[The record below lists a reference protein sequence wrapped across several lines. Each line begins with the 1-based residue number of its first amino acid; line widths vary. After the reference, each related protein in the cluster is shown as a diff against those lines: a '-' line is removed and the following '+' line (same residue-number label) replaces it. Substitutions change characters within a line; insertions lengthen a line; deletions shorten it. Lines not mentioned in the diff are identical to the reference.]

1 MIRFLLLICVSVFF
15 QTPLYTQV
23 FLKLTNDTLRFYSYV
38 GGDEFNTSSVNENDW
53 KLHLW
58 PTTNM
63 AQFFAYDPTNTTIEN
78 GLAIM
83 ALKQK
88 DSVYTINATEVDSNF
103 INKQKITLL
112 DHKYPLKYTAG
123 SIMSKQKYHYGL
135 YELRFKVEKGKGV
148 WPAFWFYGGNKNE
161 EIDIFELK
169 GERNNSI
176 HVDTHCPYGCDR
188 GYKNKLG
195 FKTNWGGWMPISN
208 YLHDGFNVMLLDWRA
223 NELTWY
229 INGYPLAYFNGAFPN
244 PMNLFINTQVASQ
257 FSAFKPGPDE
267 TTTLPNNFYVDYI
280 RIWKSDVNTAY
291 PHLKASSD
299 FGISKK
305 FVSDYKNKPVRRRGV
320 NYSKK
325 KLDAEQGMIS
335 LTLSPSNNLIVTV
348 LGELINTLT
357 SLELK
362 GALSSYVVSDFNK
375 ENEITID
382 PRESEL
388 TLILKANNKQYS
400 QKIKIER

>member
-1 MIRFLLLICVSVFF
+1 MTRFLIIICVSVFF
-15 QTPLYTQV
+15 RTPLYTQV
-23 FLKLTNDTLRFYSYV
+23 FLKLTNDTLRPYSYG
-38 GGDEFNTSSVNENDW
+38 GGDEFNKSTVNENDW

-63 AQFFAYDPTNTTIEN
+63 AQFFAYDPNNTTIEN

-83 ALKQK
+83 ALKKK

-135 YELRFKVEKGKGV
+135 YELRFKVEEGKGV
-148 WPAFWFYGGNKNE
+148 WPAFWFFGGNKNE
-161 EIDIFELK
+161 EIDVFELK
-169 GERNNSI
+169 GEKSNSI
-176 HVDTHCPYGCDR
+176 HLDTHCPYGCDR

-195 FKTNWGGWMPISN
+195 FKTNWGGWMPVSK
-208 YLHDGFNVMLLDWRA
+208 YLHEGFNVMLLDWKV
-223 NELTWY
+223 NELIWY
-229 INGYPLAYFNGAFPN
+229 INGYPLANFNGAFPN
-244 PMNLFINTQVASQ
+244 PMYLFINTQVASQ

-280 RIWKSDVNTAY
+280 RVWKSDVNTTSAS
-291 PHLKASSD
+291 LKVNGD
-299 FGISKK
+299 FGLSKK
-305 FVSDYKNKPVRRRGV
+305 FVTDYKNKPLRRRGV

-325 KLDAEQGMIS
+325 KLEAEQGMIS
-335 LTLSPSNNLIVTV
+335 LTLSPTNNLVVTV
-348 LGELINTLT
+348 LGELISTLT

-362 GALSSYVVSDFNK
+362 GALSTYVVKDFNK
-375 ENEITID
+375 ENELNID
-382 PRESEL
+382 AKETEL
-388 TLILKANNKQYS
+388 ILILKTSNKQYC
-400 QKIKIER
+400 QKIKIDR

>member
-1 MIRFLLLICVSVFF
+1 MTRFLLLIYVSLFL

-23 FLKLTNDTLRFYSYV
+23 FLKLTNDTLRPYYYS
-38 GGDEFNTSSVNENDW
+38 GGDEFNASSVNENDW

-88 DSVYTINATEVDSNF
+88 DSIYTINATEVDSNF

-135 YELRFKVEKGKGV
+135 YELRFKVEEGKGV
-148 WPAFWFYGGNKNE
+148 WPAFWFFGGNKNE
-161 EIDIFELK
+161 EIDVFELK
-169 GERNNSI
+169 CEKNNSI

-188 GYKNKLG
+188 DYKNKLG

-208 YLHDGFNVMLLDWRA
+208 YLHDGFNVMLLDWKV
-223 NELTWY
+223 NELVWY

-257 FSAFKPGPDE
+257 FSAFKPGPDK

-280 RIWKSDVNTAY
+280 RVWKSDESIAY
-291 PHLKASSD
+291 PGLKATNN
-299 FGISKK
+299 FGVSKK
-305 FVSDYKNKPVRRRGV
+305 FVTDYKNKPLRRRGV

-325 KLDAEQGMIS
+325 KLNAEQGMIS
-335 LTLSPSNNLIVTV
+335 LTLSTSNNLIVTV
-348 LGELINTLT
+348 MGELSSTLT
-357 SLELK
+357 NLELK
-362 GALSSYVVSDFNK
+362 GVLSSYAVKDFNK
-375 ENEITID
+375 ENEINID
-382 PRESEL
+382 PSETEL
-388 TLILKANNKQYS
+388 TLTLKTNNKQYR

>member
-1 MIRFLLLICVSVFF
+1 MTRFLIIICISVFF

-23 FLKLTNDTLRFYSYV
+23 FLKLTNDTLRPYSYG
-38 GGDEFNTSSVNENDW
+38 GGDEFNKSTVNENDW

-63 AQFFAYDPTNTTIEN
+63 AQFFAYDPNNTTIEN

-135 YELRFKVEKGKGV
+135 YELRFKVEEGKGV
-148 WPAFWFYGGNKNE
+148 WPAFWFFGGNKNE
-161 EIDIFELK
+161 EIDVFELK
-169 GERNNSI
+169 GEKNNSI

-195 FKTNWGGWMPISN
+195 FKTNWGGWMPVSN
-208 YLHDGFNVMLLDWRA
+208 YLHEGFNVMLLDWKV
-223 NELTWY
+223 NELIWY
-229 INGYPLAYFNGAFPN
+229 INGYPLANFNGAFPN
-244 PMNLFINTQVASQ
+244 PMYLFINTQVASQ

-280 RIWKSDVNTAY
+280 RVWKSDVNTTPAS
-291 PHLKASSD
+291 LKVNGD
-299 FGISKK
+299 FGVSKK
-305 FVSDYKNKPVRRRGV
+305 FVTDYKNKPLRRRGV

-325 KLDAEQGMIS
+325 KLEAEQGMIS
-335 LTLSPSNNLIVTV
+335 LTLSPTNNLVVTV
-348 LGELINTLT
+348 LGELISTLT

-362 GALSSYVVSDFNK
+362 GALSTYVVKDFNK
-375 ENEITID
+375 ENELNID
-382 PRESEL
+382 AKETEL
-388 TLILKANNKQYS
+388 ILILKTSNKQYC
-400 QKIKIER
+400 QKIKIDR

>member
-1 MIRFLLLICVSVFF
+1 MTRFLIIICVSVFF

-23 FLKLTNDTLRFYSYV
+23 FLKLTNDTLRPYSYG
-38 GGDEFNTSSVNENDW
+38 GGDEFNKSTVNENDW

-135 YELRFKVEKGKGV
+135 YELRFKVEEGKGV
-148 WPAFWFYGGNKNE
+148 WPAFWFFGGNKNE
-161 EIDIFELK
+161 EIDVFELK
-169 GERNNSI
+169 GEKNNSI

-188 GYKNKLG
+188 DYKNKLG
-195 FKTNWGGWMPISN
+195 FKTNWGGWMPVSN
-208 YLHDGFNVMLLDWRA
+208 YLHEGFNVMLLDWKA
-223 NELTWY
+223 NELIWY
-229 INGYPLAYFNGAFPN
+229 INGYPLAHFNGAFPN
-244 PMNLFINTQVASQ
+244 PMYLFINTQVASQ

-280 RIWKSDVNTAY
+280 RVWKSDVNTTSAS
-291 PHLKASSD
+291 LKVNGD
-299 FGISKK
+299 FGLSKK
-305 FVSDYKNKPVRRRGV
+305 FVTDYKNKPLRRRGV

-325 KLDAEQGMIS
+325 RLDAEQGMIS
-335 LTLSPSNNLIVTV
+335 LTLSPSNNLTVTV
-348 LGELINTLT
+348 MGELSSTLT
-357 SLELK
+357 SIELK
-362 GALSSYVVSDFNK
+362 GTYSTYVVKDFNK
-375 ENEITID
+375 ENELNID
-382 PRESEL
+382 AKETEL
-388 TLILKANNKQYS
+388 TLILKTSNKQYS
-400 QKIKIER
+400 QKIKIDR

>member
-1 MIRFLLLICVSVFF
+1 M
-15 QTPLYTQV
+15 
-23 FLKLTNDTLRFYSYV
+23 FLKLTNDTLRPYSYG
-38 GGDEFNTSSVNENDW
+38 GGDEFNKSTVNENDW
-53 KLHLW
+53 NLYLW
-58 PTTNM
+58 PKTNM

-135 YELRFKVEKGKGV
+135 YELRFKVEEGKGV
-148 WPAFWFYGGNKNE
+148 WPAFWFFGGNKNE
-161 EIDIFELK
+161 EIDVFELK
-169 GERNNSI
+169 GEKNNSI

-188 GYKNKLG
+188 GYKNKFG
-195 FKTNWGGWMPISN
+195 FKTNWGGWMPVSS
-208 YLHDGFNVMLLDWRA
+208 YLHEGFNVMLLDWKV
-223 NELTWY
+223 NELIWY
-229 INGYPLAYFNGAFPN
+229 INGYPLAHFNGAFPN
-244 PMNLFINTQVASQ
+244 PMYLFINTQVASQ

-280 RIWKSDVNTAY
+280 RVWKSVVNTTS
-291 PHLKASSD
+291 PSLKANGD
-299 FGISKK
+299 FGLSKK
-305 FVSDYKNKPVRRRGV
+305 FVTDYKNKPLRRRGV

-325 KLDAEQGMIS
+325 KLEAEQGMIS
-335 LTLSPSNNLIVTV
+335 LSLSPSNKLTV
-348 LGELINTLT
+348 AVMGELIGRVT

-362 GALSSYVVSDFNK
+362 GVRLSYVVKDFDK
-375 ENEITID
+375 ESEVNID
-382 PRESEL
+382 PTESEL

>member
-1 MIRFLLLICVSVFF
+1 MTRFLIIICISVFF

-23 FLKLTNDTLRFYSYV
+23 FLKLTNDTLRPYSYG
-38 GGDEFNTSSVNENDW
+38 GGDEFNKSTVNENDW

-63 AQFFAYDPTNTTIEN
+63 AQFFAYDPNNTTIEN

-135 YELRFKVEKGKGV
+135 YELRFKVEEGKGV
-148 WPAFWFYGGNKNE
+148 WPAFWFFGGNKNE
-161 EIDIFELK
+161 EIDVFELK
-169 GERNNSI
+169 GEKNNSI

-195 FKTNWGGWMPISN
+195 FKTNWGGWMPVSN
-208 YLHDGFNVMLLDWRA
+208 YLHEGFNVMLLDWKV
-223 NELTWY
+223 NELIWY
-229 INGYPLAYFNGAFPN
+229 INGYPLANFNGAFPN
-244 PMNLFINTQVASQ
+244 PMYLFINTQVASQ

-280 RIWKSDVNTAY
+280 RVWKSDVNTTPAS
-291 PHLKASSD
+291 LKVNGD
-299 FGISKK
+299 FGVSKK
-305 FVSDYKNKPVRRRGV
+305 FVTDYKNKPLRRRGV

-325 KLDAEQGMIS
+325 KLEAEQGMIS
-335 LTLSPSNNLIVTV
+335 LTLSPTNNLVVTV
-348 LGELINTLT
+348 LGELISTLT

-362 GALSSYVVSDFNK
+362 N
-375 ENEITID
+375 
-382 PRESEL
+382 
-388 TLILKANNKQYS
+388 
-400 QKIKIER
+400 